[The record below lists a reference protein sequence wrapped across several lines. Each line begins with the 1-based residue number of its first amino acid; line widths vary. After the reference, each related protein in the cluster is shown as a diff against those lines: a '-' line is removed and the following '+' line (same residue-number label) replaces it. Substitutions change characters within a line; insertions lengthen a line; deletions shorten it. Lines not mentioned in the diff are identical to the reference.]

1 MRETPLLPFCTP
13 RRRDHPYCRNVGNAG
28 PWRCPDVR
36 CDVADPG
43 GMVALF
49 CEVPHGGI
57 DNSSPLVASDLGR
70 GRNLSAITGRTGQIR
85 SYAAHNIDL
94 KSGNDTE
101 K

>member
-1 MRETPLLPFCTP
+1 MREMPLLPFCTP
-13 RRRDHPYCRNVGNAG
+13 QRRDHPYCRNVGIRS
-28 PWRCPDVR
+28 PWRCQLR

-57 DNSSPLVASDLGR
+57 DNSSPLGLGSGS